1 MRASHWRLR
10 SAWQRNARPASR
22 TESSRLAWFIL
33 GRCEPCGDGRVY
45 CWRGWQLRDRPA
57 GHRPTVRRRAER
69 TPLRIGKARR
79 IKRRARIPMREC
91 WWWRSA
97 QDAAGA
103 RGQQSGV
110 GICAPSR
117 GTVRSEGSFLGSR
130 ICLRGCEK
138 YTLLTMQAILNRH
151 RLVWKG
157 AKSERSLH
165 GMGQVVFDRAG
176 LGGIGA
182 IQRFLQAHFCGFSA
196 RA

>member
-1 MRASHWRLR
+1 
-10 SAWQRNARPASR
+10 
-22 TESSRLAWFIL
+22 
-33 GRCEPCGDGRVY
+33 
-45 CWRGWQLRDRPA
+45 
-57 GHRPTVRRRAER
+57 
-69 TPLRIGKARR
+69 
-79 IKRRARIPMREC
+79 
-91 WWWRSA
+91 
-97 QDAAGA
+97 
-103 RGQQSGV
+103 
-110 GICAPSR
+110 
-117 GTVRSEGSFLGSR
+117 
-130 ICLRGCEK
+130 LRGCEK

>member
-97 QDAAGA
+97 QDACWRTRPAKRSRNLRTEPRDGSL
-103 RGQQSGV
+103 RRFVSGV
-110 GICAPSR
+110 KNLLAW
-117 GTVRSEGSFLGSR
+117 
-130 ICLRGCEK
+130 LRKIYSVDHAGYPEPAQVGLEGCE
-138 YTLLTMQAILNRH
+138 I
-151 RLVWKG
+151 
-157 AKSERSLH
+157 
-165 GMGQVVFDRAG
+165 
-176 LGGIGA
+176 
-182 IQRFLQAHFCGFSA
+182 
-196 RA
+196 

>member
-1 MRASHWRLR
+1 MHGSYLGDANLV
-10 SAWQRNARPASR
+10 ATDGYIAGGAGNCGIG
-22 TESSRLAWFIL
+22 RLATDQ
-33 GRCEPCGDGRVY
+33 PCGAERNVRH
-45 CWRGWQLRDRPA
+45 CALAKRGGSSGAQESRCASAGGGDQLR
-57 GHRPTVRRRAER
+57 T
-69 TPLRIGKARR
+69 L
-79 IKRRARIPMREC
+79 
-91 WWWRSA
+91 
-97 QDAAGA
+97 AGA